1 VLFLSVIRKITE
13 GMYFF
18 LCQTADW
25 QTVVLAEDESSA
37 ATKSMEE
44 AMRND
49 EKRGLAA
56 LILVKK
62 ITEDLTN
69 KVFESQ
75 TFFTPMILADAGFHN
90 EALKLID
97 FLEKKENEQ

>member
-1 VLFLSVIRKITE
+1 MIRKITD

-25 QTVVLAEDESSA
+25 QTVVLADDELSA
-37 ATKSMEE
+37 ATKSIEE
-44 AMRND
+44 TMSES

-62 ITEDLTN
+62 ITEDLTS
-69 KVFESQ
+69 KVFESE
-75 TFFTPMILADAGFHN
+75 TFFAPMILADAGFHN
-90 EALKLID
+90 EAIKLMD
-97 FLEKKENEQ
+97 FLEKKEDEQ